1 MSSLVARILLTTLM
15 LPAAALVYT
24 VFVVLGFELIGWQHE
39 VLIFLLGGS
48 SSFLFVL
55 IYWLGLWGRHV
66 NWADGRRWKTIL
78 LGVAAVGIT
87 IPIAV
92 VFGNIIE
99 LSFGIFI
106 GSLFAM
112 LIWLIGTTMIWKETS
127 VERADRLRSR
137 IRTNAIVCPSCGY
150 NLTGLRESSCPECG
164 ANFTLDQLFAGQ
176 PHQEAAQLEAAEMQ
190 PGSTVGPEAKSPS
203 ASSE

>member
-1 MSSLVARILLTTLM
+1 MSSLVARIPLTTLM

-24 VFVVLGFELIGWQHE
+24 LFVVLGFELIGWQNE

-48 SSFLFVL
+48 GTFLFVL

-66 NWADGRRWKTIL
+66 NWAGGRRWKTIL
-78 LGVAAVGIT
+78 LGGAAIGFT
-87 IPIAV
+87 IPIAA
-92 VFGNIIE
+92 VFGFIIE

-106 GSLFAM
+106 GSLVAI
-112 LIWLIGTTMIWKETS
+112 LVWLIGTTLIWKETS

-137 IRTNAIVCPSCGY
+137 IGTNAIVCPSCGY

-164 ANFTLDQLFAGQ
+164 AKFTLDQLFAGQ
-176 PHQEAAQLEAAEMQ
+176 PHQEAAQLAAPEMP
-190 PGSTVGPEAKSPS
+190 PGSTVSPEAQCPS
-203 ASSE
+203 TPSG